1 MASVSAAYMVYKRAA
16 PIVVSSGRTYS
27 TKERRSGIVS
37 VDKQNGEQGKQGWQ
51 VLCGAGCTLTEGV
64 ELGY

>member
-1 MASVSAAYMVYKRAA
+1 MVYKRAA

-27 TKERRSGIVS
+27 TKERSGIVS
-37 VDKQNGEQGKQGWQ
+37 NNKQYGEQGKQGWQ

-64 ELGY
+64 DMLLPKGVCS